1 MQPGHTPIISK
12 YPGER
17 IQIDLIILTSC
28 NPLSNGGYKYIL
40 TVKDHF
46 STFVWLRKLK
56 RKNKNAVFKKLK
68 NIFRDFRAPDI
79 LQADNGGEFKNMARS
94 HKQMAAL
101 LKRLKLKPLNG
112 QATAPFASQ
121 YECIFG
127 DGFTTDDLAACF
139 PNTHM
144 VHSRVRAS
152 STNGSVERANQDVQ
166 RLLYYMMQRHAEDH
180 PDEADV
186 WIIHL
191 DKVRSPTCEVW
202 ARLSVDVMFAS
213 AGATNHE
220 HYAKEEP
227 WWCQRVGAS
236 LQGQTNDVIRGH
248 VVANKEETARALGE

>member
-1 MQPGHTPIISK
+1 M
-12 YPGER
+12 
-17 IQIDLIILTSC
+17 QIDLIILTSC
-28 NPLSNGGYKYIL
+28 HPNANEGYQYIL

-56 RKNKNAVFKKLK
+56 RKNKNAVFKKIK

-79 LQADNGGEFKNMARS
+79 LQADNGGEFKNIAMSQR
-94 HKQMAAL
+94 QMAAL
-101 LKRLKLKPLNG
+101 LKRLKLKPLR
-112 QATAPFASQ
+112 TPTSPSFSSQ

-144 VHSRVRAS
+144 IHSRVRAS

-191 DKVRSPTCEVW
+191 DKVRTSSSHVRHRLRLVVTCTTT
-202 ARLSVDVMFAS
+202 
-213 AGATNHE
+213 GATNHE

-227 WWCQRVGAS
+227 WWCQRLGAT
-236 LQGQTNDVIRGH
+236 LQGQANDVIRGH
-248 VVANKEETARALGE
+248 VVANQEETARALGK